1 MMFRISIFILNFLHL
16 QHIQKTNI
24 FWIYAFPISLTGI
37 IVKFLSPYP
46 STE

>member
-1 MMFRISIFILNFLHL
+1 MGNIGHIEAILFSIYQFKIL
-16 QHIQKTNI
+16 NI